1 MQALYI
7 VELEEDERTELRELL
22 SGGSEKVRK
31 LKRAQILLAAD
42 QGKTDKEVAEAID
55 AGTSTV
61 FRTRRKYVEGGL
73 AHALSEKRRPG
84 GERKLSKK
92 QVALVSALACTDAP
106 SGRAKWTLELLA
118 GEVVRLTDHE
128 SLSKET
134 VRRRLK
140 ENELKPWRHSMWC
153 IPKVDAEYV
162 ARMED
167 ILDLYEEPAD
177 PRRPLVNFD
186 ETPIQLIGETRV
198 PIAAKRGRLRK
209 IDYEY
214 KRNGTANLFVTVD
227 RHAGKRK
234 VNVTDRRTRTDFAL
248 QMKELVDVDYPDV
261 DVIRIVLDNLNTHG
275 AASLY
280 EAFHP
285 EEARRI
291 LRKIE
296 FHFTPKHASWLNMV
310 EIEIG
315 VLSKQCLNRR
325 IPDKETLVR
334 EVAEW
339 ERQRNAEGATIR
351 WLFTIEKARRKMGA
365 AYPTPGTGH
374 SPEPLC

>member
-1 MQALYI
+1 MRALYI
-7 VELEEDERTELRELL
+7 VELEEDEKIELRELL
-22 SGGSEKVRK
+22 SGGSAKVRK

-73 AHALSEKRRPG
+73 EHALLEKQRPG
-84 GERKLSKK
+84 GVRKLSSK

-167 ILDLYEEPAD
+167 ILDLYEESPD
-177 PRRPLVNFD
+177 PKRPVVNFD

-198 PIAAKRGRLRK
+198 PIVAKRGRLRK

-234 VNVTDRRTRTDFAL
+234 VTVTDRRTKTDFAL
-248 QMKELVDVDYPDV
+248 QMKELVDVDYPEADLV
-261 DVIRIVLDNLNTHG
+261 RVVLDNLNTHR

-280 EAFHP
+280 ETFHP
-285 EEARRI
+285 AEARRI
-291 LRKIE
+291 LRKLE

-315 VLSKQCLNRR
+315 VLSKQCLDRR

-339 ERQRNAEGATIR
+339 ERQRNEEGASIR
-351 WLFTIEKARRKMGA
+351 WLFTVEKARRKMGA
-365 AYPTPGTGH
+365 AYPTAAAEH
-374 SPEPLC
+374 SSEPLC

>member
-1 MQALYI
+1 MNALYI
-7 VELEEDERTELRELL
+7 VELDEDEKAELKKLL
-22 SGGSEKVRK
+22 QGGSEKVRK
-31 LKRAQILLAAD
+31 LKRAQVLLTAD
-42 QGKTDKEVAEAID
+42 QGKTDKEIAEAID
-55 AGTSTV
+55 VGTATV

-73 AHALSEKRRPG
+73 QHALSEKQRPG

-92 QVALVSALACTDAP
+92 DVALVSALACSDAP

-118 GEVVRLTDHE
+118 GEVVRLTEHE
-128 SLSKET
+128 GLSKET

-140 ENELKPWRHSMWC
+140 ENKLKPWRHSMWC

-167 ILDLYEEPAD
+167 ILDLYDEPPD
-177 PRRPLVNFD
+177 PTRPLVNFD

-198 PIAAKRGRLRK
+198 PIAAKKGRLRK

-214 KRNGTANLFVTVD
+214 KRNGTANLFVMVD
-227 RHAGKRK
+227 RHAGWRK
-234 VNVTDRRTRTDFAL
+234 VNVTEQRTKIDFAH
-248 QMKELVDVDYPDV
+248 QMKELVDVDYPNANV
-261 DVIRIVLDNLNTHG
+261 VRVVLDNLNTHTP
-275 AASLY
+275 ASLY

-285 EEARRI
+285 AEARRI
-291 LRKIE
+291 LRKLE

-315 VLSKQCLNRR
+315 VLSKQCLDRR

-334 EVAEW
+334 EVGVW
-339 ERQRNAEGATIR
+339 ERQRNADGATIQ
-351 WLFTIEKARRKMGA
+351 WMFTVDKAREKMGA
-365 AYPTPGTGH
+365 AYPSH
-374 SPEPLC
+374 

>member
-1 MQALYI
+1 MNALYI
-7 VELEEDERTELRELL
+7 VELDEKEKTELKELL
-22 SGGSEKVRK
+22 QGGSEKVRK

-55 AGTSTV
+55 AGTATV

-73 AHALSEKRRPG
+73 EHALSEKHRPG

-92 QVALVSALACTDAP
+92 EVALLSALACSDAP

-118 GEVVRLTDHE
+118 GEVVRLTEHE
-128 SLSKET
+128 GVSKET

-140 ENELKPWRHSMWC
+140 ENKLKPWRHSMWC

-167 ILDLYEEPAD
+167 ILDLYEEPPD
-177 PRRPLVNFD
+177 PKRPVVNFD

-227 RHAGKRK
+227 RHAKLRK
-234 VNVTDRRTRTDFAL
+234 VNVTDQRTKVDFAH
-248 QMKELVDVDYPDV
+248 QMRELVDVDYPDA
-261 DVIRIVLDNLNTHG
+261 DVIRVVLDNLNTHNAG
-275 AASLY
+275 SLY
-280 EAFHP
+280 EAFDP
-285 EEARRI
+285 MEARR
-291 LRKIE
+291 LARRLE

-315 VLSKQCLNRR
+315 VLSKQCLDRR
-325 IPDKETLVR
+325 IPDKETLTR
-334 EVAEW
+334 EVAAW
-339 ERQRNAEGATIR
+339 VRQRNDEGATIR
-351 WLFTIEKARRKMGA
+351 WMFTVEKAREKMGA
-365 AYPTPGTGH
+365 AYP
-374 SPEPLC
+374 SKPLC

>member
-7 VELEEDERTELRELL
+7 VELNEKEKTELKVLL
-22 SGGSEKVRK
+22 SGGSENVRK
-31 LKRAQILLAAD
+31 VKRAQILLAAS

-55 AGTSTV
+55 AGTATV
-61 FRTRRKYVEGGL
+61 FRTRRKFVEGGL
-73 AHALSEKRRPG
+73 QHALSEKRRPG

-92 QVALVSALACTDAP
+92 QVALVSALACTDP
-106 SGRAKWTLELLA
+106 PTGRAKWTLELLA

-140 ENELKPWRHSMWC
+140 ENKLKPWRHSMWC

-167 ILDLYEEPAD
+167 LLDLYEEPPD
-177 PRRPLVNFD
+177 PKRPVVNFD

-198 PIAAKRGRLRK
+198 PIAAKRGTLRR

-227 RHAGKRK
+227 RHANKRK
-234 VNVTDRRTRTDFAL
+234 VNVTDQRTKVDFAL
-248 QMKELVDVDYPDV
+248 QMKELVDVDYPDA
-261 DVIRIVLDNLNTHG
+261 DVIRVVLDNLNTHR

-280 EAFHP
+280 EAFDP
-285 EEARRI
+285 AEARRI
-291 LRKIE
+291 LRRLE

-315 VLSKQCLNRR
+315 VLSKQCLDRR
-325 IPDKETLVR
+325 IPDKETLAR
-334 EVAEW
+334 EVAAW
-339 ERQRNAEGATIR
+339 EQQRNAERATIR
-351 WLFTIEKARRKMGA
+351 WLFTVEDARRKMGA
-365 AYPTPGTGH
+365 AYP
-374 SPEPLC
+374 SKPL

>member
-1 MQALYI
+1 MRALYM
-7 VELEEDERTELRELL
+7 VELEEDERTELKELL

-42 QGKTDKEVAEAID
+42 QGKTDREVPDAID

-73 AHALSEKRRPG
+73 EHALSEKRRPG
-84 GERKLSKK
+84 GERKLSGRE
-92 QVALVSALACTDAP
+92 VALVTALACTDAP
-106 SGRAKWTLELLA
+106 SGSARWTLELLA
-118 GEVVRLTDHE
+118 GELVRLTDHE
-128 SLSKET
+128 SLSRET
-134 VRRRLK
+134 IRRRLK

-162 ARMED
+162 ARMEN
-167 ILDLYEEPAD
+167 ILDLYEEPPD
-177 PRRPLVNFD
+177 PKRPVVNFD

-214 KRNGTANLFVTVD
+214 RRNGTAYLFVTVD
-227 RHAGKRK
+227 RHAGRRK
-234 VNVTDRRTRTDFAL
+234 VNVTDRRTRADFAAE
-248 QMKELVDVDYPDV
+248 MRELVDVDYPDA
-261 DVIRIVLDNLNTHG
+261 DRIRVVLDNLNTHS

-280 EAFHP
+280 EAFP
-285 EEARRI
+285 PAEARRI
-291 LRKIE
+291 LRKLE

-325 IPDKETLVR
+325 IPDKATLVR

-339 ERQRNAEGATIR
+339 ERRRNAQGATIR
-351 WLFTIEKARRKMGA
+351 WLFTVEKARQKMGA
-365 AYPTPGTGH
+365 AYPRTAGGDP
-374 SPEPLC
+374 SKPLC